1 MGDRRAIRA
10 LFAAKALLAALLL
23 LGALW
28 PHGNFEG
35 KGMAYRL
42 PAFLAPGLAVTWHW
56 WRRRSDG
63 RRYPV
68 ALDAA
73 LTLPFLFDTL
83 GNAFG
88 LFDSVQHFDSV
99 LHTVNWAVLCAGVTL
114 TFARA
119 PIGVGADRRYHLLA
133 GAGFGAIAIVLWE
146 AMEYGVMEAGVGG
159 LQLTYRDTIGDLLLS
174 TAGGA
179 LGAWW
184 AVRRLGAEERIV
196 ARRGQGIGS

>member
-1 MGDRRAIRA
+1 M
-10 LFAAKALLAALLL
+10 LFVAKALLAALLL

-42 PAFLAPGLAVTWHW
+42 PAFLLPGLAVTWHW
-56 WRRRSDG
+56 WRRRADG
-63 RRYPV
+63 RAYPV

-88 LFDSVQHFDSV
+88 LFDGVQHFDSV
-99 LHTVNWAVLCAGVTL
+99 LHTVNWAVLCGGVTL

-119 PIGVGADRRYHLLA
+119 PIGAGADPRYHLLA

-146 AMEYGVMEAGVGG
+146 AMEYAVMEAGVGG
-159 LQLTYRDTIGDLLLS
+159 LQLTYRDMIGDLLLS

-179 LGAWW
+179 VGAWW
-184 AVRRLGAEERIV
+184 AVRRLGADVEP
-196 ARRGQGIGS
+196 APLG